1 MRRLARVA
9 VVVVLFAA
17 AVVLGLWGLL
27 LVLYHG
33 EGPHGSETYVTLVGR
48 QIDADVAGWVTMVIA
63 VAALGALSALVSGR
77 RD

>member
-27 LVLYHG
+27 LVLYRG
-33 EGPHGSETYVTLVGR
+33 EGPT
-48 QIDADVAGWVTMVIA
+48 
-63 VAALGALSALVSGR
+63 AAR
-77 RD
+77 RT